1 MIFVFFCF
9 FFISAMA
16 ALSDDDSASSDEKW
30 WSRRRAERLLKEE
43 EEQQQRR
50 RNSWGGSKPGRSA
63 NIERDREFF
72 HQVLMRDYFVEQPV
86 YPAAYFRRR
95 FRMRRELFLRIQQDL
110 LRFHGDTFRQKRDA
124 VGKVGFTPE
133 QKITSALR
141 ILAYGSSADRNDEY
155 IRMGESTTL
164 HYLQVFCEAVID
176 LYGSFYLRKPTAE
189 DLKFILSLHS
199 SKGFPGR
206 LGSLDCMH
214 WQWKNCPTAWA
225 GQYKS
230 GEFFYFLFILFYT
243 NILFLHSA
251 LFLFFRNRKR
261 RKAYHYLGS
270 RGGCPALVLA
280 LLLWYPGFAE

>member
-16 ALSDDDSASSDEKW
+16 ALSDDDSTSSDEKW
-30 WSRRRAERLLKEE
+30 WSRRRAERLLKEKE
-43 EEQQQRR
+43 EEEQRQQQRR

-155 IRMGESTTL
+155 IRMGESTML
-164 HYLQVFCEAVID
+164 CYLQVFCEAVID

-230 GEFFYFLFILFYT
+230 GVFFISLFLFLFYT
-243 NILFLHSA
+243 NILF
-251 LFLFFRNRKR
+251 
-261 RKAYHYLGS
+261 
-270 RGGCPALVLA
+270 
-280 LLLWYPGFAE
+280 